1 MNPDPSPGELTTV
14 FADLHGMLLT
24 EADATA
30 AVRQLAWAAH
40 RMVPTAAGAGISL
53 MGDDGTRITAAA
65 TDDVVEVA
73 DAVQYSLGQGPCVS
87 AWATGDVQRVDD
99 TTRDTRWS
107 RWQEAA
113 AAAGIRSVVSVP
125 LRHRGIRL
133 GALKAYATAPEAF
146 DDADIRLLELLAD
159 AIAVLM
165 GSAQSAD
172 APTRL
177 SSALKASLQS
187 RETIALA
194 SGVLM
199 SREGLS
205 GSESRLALLERARS
219 GGRTMLQVATEVLDG
234 EEHRREG
241 RTP

>member
-65 TDDVVEVA
+65 TDDVVDVA

-125 LRHRGIRL
+125 LRHRGTRL

-146 DDADIRLLELLAD
+146 GDADIRLLELLAD

-172 APTRL
+172 APARL

>member
-159 AIAVLM
+159 AIAVL
-165 GSAQSAD
+165 
-172 APTRL
+172 
-177 SSALKASLQS
+177 SL
-187 RETIALA
+187 I
-194 SGVLM
+194 
-199 SREGLS
+199 
-205 GSESRLALLERARS
+205 
-219 GGRTMLQVATEVLDG
+219 
-234 EEHRREG
+234 HI
-241 RTP
+241 